1 MPIRILIADDHGVV
15 RAGLRA
21 LLDATPDIHVA
32 GEAADGQETIRLT
45 RELCPDIVLL
55 DLSMPPGPGGIEILR
70 QLCTL
75 RPAPRVLILSAHEDE
90 GLLRQAIKE
99 GAAGYV
105 IKRAVESELI
115 NAIQA
120 AWRGD
125 LYVHPAMTRALL
137 QESAPARP
145 IDNAS
150 ATALTQREAEVLQL
164 VAQGYTSRQVAE
176 RLSIS
181 ARTVESHRANIMDK
195 LELRGRVEL
204 VRYAREH
211 GLIE

>member
-45 RELCPDIVLL
+45 HELCPDIVLL
-55 DLSMPPGPGGIEILR
+55 DLSMPPGPSGIEILR